1 MVKFNTYELLY
12 FMHTIKKEYNKTI
25 FFLVKP
31 YFLDDPED
39 VTVLSGED
47 VTLKCNVNGDPEP
60 SVVWH
65 REDGQIQKMGKT
77 NINNGHFLTISNVT
91 PEDEGVSG
99 PPPCGPDGVLGPL
112 DISGCGVVGPGMLK
126 EPKII
131 LLDIG

>member
-1 MVKFNTYELLY
+1 
-12 FMHTIKKEYNKTI
+12 MHTIKKEYNKTI

-47 VTLKCNVNGDPEP
+47 VTLKCNVNGDPDP

-77 NINNGHFLTISNVT
+77 NINNGHSLTISNVT
-91 PEDEGVSG
+91 PEDEGVYICEARNSVG
-99 PPPCGPDGVLGPL
+99 T
-112 DISGCGVVGPGMLK
+112 ISSSVSLAVHGK
-126 EPKII
+126 
-131 LLDIG
+131 